1 MDGAS
6 RELLTA
12 QLDQHRAEIIDRGTD
27 WVREKA
33 IDLGTQRP
41 REETRRLVEQVVS
54 SQSTALLLGDTR
66 PLEAFIELV
75 TSLRSSS
82 EFHVSTVLRGLLSFR
97 RGLEDVLRVEGTG
110 RADLGVVLDLLAAVD
125 EVAHGAVYR
134 AADVYNEKLNG
145 TILRRRADL
154 ERDLAQLTA
163 AKERE
168 LDEKAR
174 TIDAQR
180 ALLNELSS
188 PVIPIWDGILVI
200 PLMGELD
207 PERADVMR
215 ERVLDAVMR
224 SRARTV
230 LVDITGLTVTDA
242 GLASEILHLVKSLR
256 LIGADTL
263 LVGLSPQSARE
274 LTALHVRF
282 DRIRSFATLHDG
294 LRAAFQGAGL
304 RVVRG

>member
-1 MDGAS
+1 MDDAS
-6 RELLTA
+6 RALLTA
-12 QLDQHRAEIIDRGTD
+12 SLDQHRAEIIDRGTD
-27 WVREKA
+27 WVRAGA

-41 REETRRLVEQVVS
+41 REETRELVELVVS
-54 SQSTALLLGDTR
+54 TQTTALLHGDTK
-66 PLEAFIELV
+66 PLDDFIGLV

-97 RGLEDVLRVEGTG
+97 RGLEDVLRKGS
-110 RADLGVVLDLLAAVD
+110 ADLGTVLDLLAAAS

-134 AADVYNEKLNG
+134 AADVYNEKLNA
-145 TILRRRADL
+145 TILRRRAEL

-188 PVIPIWDGILVI
+188 PVIPIWDGVLVI
-200 PLMGELD
+200 PLMGEID
-207 PERADVMR
+207 AERADSLR
-215 ERVLDAVMR
+215 ERVLEAVMK
-224 SRARTV
+224 SRARSV

-242 GLASEILHLVKSLR
+242 DLGSEILRLVKSLR

-263 LVGLSPQSARE
+263 LVGLSPQTARA
-274 LTALHVRF
+274 LTALDVSF
-282 DRIRSFATLHDG
+282 DGIRSFATLHDG
-294 LRAAFQGAGL
+294 LRAAFQRDGL